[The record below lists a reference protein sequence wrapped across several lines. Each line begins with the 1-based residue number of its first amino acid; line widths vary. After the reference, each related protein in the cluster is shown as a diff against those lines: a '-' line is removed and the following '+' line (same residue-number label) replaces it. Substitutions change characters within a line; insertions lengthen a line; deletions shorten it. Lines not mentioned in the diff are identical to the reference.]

1 MASVFSVSA
10 LQYARDSS
18 YYAAPNTNTGP
29 GNNFGVIGVQYAKDL
44 PYFTPNVVANS
55 GAGANFSA
63 SALAYGENASYYALS
78 TNTPAPT
85 PPPTGTLTAPVQFL
99 LPENSDILAVR
110 FDVAGVV
117 GATSYGI
124 YISPNTTLQNDILY
138 PAQLVSGTIYQGS
151 VTGLINNTP
160 YYFWAI
166 AFNALGSL
174 LGPMSLPITT
184 DTITGTAPS
193 GPPGIPT
200 FLSSTPTS
208 LTFQTDSAGVT
219 GTPTPQFL
227 MNLQKDGGAPA
238 FLSQQAVLSSGTLWE
253 TTFTG
258 LTAGACRATAI
269 AFNGISPNQ
278 QSSVSS
284 AYSPS

>member
-18 YYAAPNTNTGP
+18 YYAAPNTNTGS

-78 TNTPAPT
+78 A
-85 PPPTGTLTAPVQFL
+85 
-99 LPENSDILAVR
+99 LA
-110 FDVAGVV
+110 
-117 GATSYGI
+117 
-124 YISPNTTLQNDILY
+124 
-138 PAQLVSGTIYQGS
+138 
-151 VTGLINNTP
+151 
-160 YYFWAI
+160 
-166 AFNALGSL
+166 
-174 LGPMSLPITT
+174 
-184 DTITGTAPS
+184 GTAPS

-227 MNLQKDGGAPA
+227 MDLEIDGSPP
-238 FLSQQAVLSSGTLWE
+238 FVSQLAVLSSGTLWQ

-258 LTAGACRATAI
+258 LSAGSLYRCQAI
-269 AFNGISPNQ
+269 ASNGISPNQ
-278 QSSVSS
+278 PSGVSS